1 MYKTEGTKLDRL
13 VALKFLLAHLVD
25 DENALSRLL
34 KEAKAA
40 SKINH
45 PNVCTI
51 YDIKGYED
59 IHFIVMEYVDG
70 QTIKSKTKDALLP
83 IEEAVEYSVQICK
96 ALKAAHDKGITQ
108 SV

>member
-25 DENALSRLL
+25 EKALSRLL

-51 YDIKGYED
+51 YTCRLADDEQRRVSFRPGD
-59 IHFIVMEYVDG
+59 N
-70 QTIKSKTKDALLP
+70 P
-83 IEEAVEYSVQICK
+83 IA
-96 ALKAAHDKGITQ
+96 
-108 SV
+108 